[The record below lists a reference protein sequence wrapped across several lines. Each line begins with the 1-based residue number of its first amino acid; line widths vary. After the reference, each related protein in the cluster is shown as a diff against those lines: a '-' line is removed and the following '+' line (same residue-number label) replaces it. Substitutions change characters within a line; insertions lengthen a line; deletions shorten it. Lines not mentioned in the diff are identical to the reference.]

1 MLKNSLIIISF
12 LSLNNLP
19 IENYNEAF
27 IGIWAEFHSSET
39 VQVFRVGNGDIY
51 FERFLDNVLV
61 ASGKM
66 DAGELEIQVER
77 SDINSKYKLEYS
89 FSPDQQVLSVMKPN
103 STEAW
108 LLYKIR

>member
-12 LSLNNLP
+12 LTLSNLQ
-19 IENYNEAF
+19 IKNYNEPF
-27 IGIWAEFHSSET
+27 LGIWAEFHSGET
-39 VQVFRVGNGDIY
+39 IQVFNGENSDIY

-61 ASGKM
+61 ASGQM
-66 DAGELEIQVER
+66 DAKEFEIQVER
-77 SDINSKYKLEYS
+77 LDTDLKYTLEYS
-89 FSPDQQVLSVMKPN
+89 FSPDKQVLSVMKPN

>member
-1 MLKNSLIIISF
+1 MLKNTLIIISF
-12 LSLNNLP
+12 LSLNSLP
-19 IENYNEAF
+19 TENYNEPF

-39 VQVFRVGNGDIY
+39 IQVFRGENEDVF
-51 FERFLDNVLV
+51 FERFLENIMV
-61 ASGKM
+61 ASGQM
-66 DAGELEIQVER
+66 DAGELEIQVTR
-77 SDINSKYKLEYS
+77 SDIDSKYKLEYA

>member
-39 VQVFRVGNGDIY
+39 IQVFRGENADIY

-61 ASGKM
+61 ASGQM

>member
-1 MLKNSLIIISF
+1 MLIKSLLIISF
-12 LSLNNLP
+12 LSLSNAP
-19 IENYNEAF
+19 TENYNEPF
-27 IGIWAEFHSSET
+27 IGIWSEFHSGEAI
-39 VQVFRVGNGDIY
+39 QVFNGENSDIY

-61 ASGKM
+61 ASGKV
-66 DAGELEIQVER
+66 DAGELEIQVTR
-77 SDINSKYKLEYS
+77 SDIDSKYKLEYA

>member
-1 MLKNSLIIISF
+1 
-12 LSLNNLP
+12 
-19 IENYNEAF
+19 
-27 IGIWAEFHSSET
+27 
-39 VQVFRVGNGDIY
+39 
-51 FERFLDNVLV
+51 
-61 ASGKM
+61 M

-77 SDINSKYKLEYS
+77 SDIDSKYKLEYS